1 MLDTIFPFMGGV
13 GLFLVGMM
21 LLSDGLVVFAGSAL
35 RRGLIRFTGTPFKA
49 FSSGALIT
57 ALVQSS
63 TATTVTLIGF
73 VSAGLITFSQA
84 IGVVIGASLGSTA
97 TGWLVAGLGLQ
108 VNLGFY
114 TLPLIGLG
122 ALIKLLVRGRWAG
135 IGLALA
141 GFGLLFLGLNM
152 LQDGM
157 RGLAGVFNLAQLP
170 VGGFWAHIA
179 VMLIGLAMTA
189 LLQSSAAAIAT
200 TLTALH
206 TGTINFDQAAA
217 VVVGAAIGTTLT
229 SAIVA
234 IGANVS
240 AKRTALA
247 HILFN
252 LIAGLIAIALLPAL
266 LAAIGFM
273 DRYFNTTA
281 GPLSLT
287 TFHTLFIL
295 VGVAIFLPQTSRFAQ
310 IVERLL
316 PERSDNLVRHLDNSL
331 LSVPAIALEASQ
343 RALEHMALRQFN
355 IYGRILNHSS
365 LATQPNELRQLQAAL
380 EQTFDFVTRTQV
392 PSDDKP
398 LSDQRIA
405 LLHAIDHLL
414 RMTSRIQELGQAP
427 IEFRNARFREA
438 IAHSQT
444 ILTLASIGATT
455 AETATV
461 PDKRSLELIRLEAKA
476 LTDLTHQVRREIL
489 QEAGADGDTSQALHI
504 MDAFRWMDRTAHHM
518 SRICHYL
525 KTGRA
530 LSELFSNGEATE
542 NLESQEEP
550 G

>member
-1 MLDTIFPFMGGV
+1 MLDTIFPFVGGV

-21 LLSDGLVVFAGSAL
+21 LLSDGLVAFAGGAL

-108 VNLGFY
+108 VKLGFY

-122 ALIKLLVRGRWAG
+122 ALIKLLAHGRWAG

-141 GFGLLFLGLNM
+141 GFGLLFLGLDM

-157 RGLAGVFNLAQLP
+157 RGLAGVFSLARLP

-252 LIAGLIAIALLPAL
+252 LVAGLIAIALLPAL
-266 LAAIGFM
+266 LAVIEFL

-295 VGVAIFLPQTSRFAQ
+295 LGVAVFLPQTSRFAQ
-310 IVERLL
+310 VVERLL

-331 LSVPAIALEASQ
+331 LSVPAIALEAAQ
-343 RALEHMALRQFN
+343 RALEHMALRLFSL
-355 IYGRILNHSS
+355 YSRILDSPS
-365 LATQPNELRQLQAAL
+365 MPIQPDELPQLHEAL
-380 EQTFDFVTRTQV
+380 QQTFDFVTRTQV
-392 PSDDKP
+392 ASDDKP
-398 LSDQRIA
+398 LSGQRIA

-414 RMTSRIQELGQAP
+414 RMTARLRELRHAP
-427 IEFRNARFREA
+427 IEFANARYREA
-438 IAHSQT
+438 VEHSRSM
-444 ILTLASIGATT
+444 LVAAEGGAAGPPALPGT
-455 AETATV
+455 
-461 PDKRSLELIRLEAKA
+461 KSLELVKQEAKA
-476 LTDLTHQVRREIL
+476 LTELAHQVRREIL
-489 QEAGADGDTSQALHI
+489 KHAGTDGNTSQALHI
-504 MDAFRWMDRTAHHM
+504 LDAFRWMDRAARHV

-525 KTGRA
+525 KAGRA
-530 LSELFSNGEATE
+530 WSERLNNKEADGGFD
-542 NLESQEEP
+542 LPDEP
-550 G
+550 EQD